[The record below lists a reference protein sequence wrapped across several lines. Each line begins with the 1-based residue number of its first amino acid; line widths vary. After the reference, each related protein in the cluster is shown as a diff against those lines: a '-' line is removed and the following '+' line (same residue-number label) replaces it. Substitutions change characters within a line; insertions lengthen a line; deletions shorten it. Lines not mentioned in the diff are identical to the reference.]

1 MFFRIFLQRGGIK
14 VRKGLNFILFVFL
27 LFLSACGDNNVVIK
41 EQPEGK
47 QHQQKS
53 TNVFKG
59 ASFLRDPTK
68 IYTYEN
74 SDDTFIV
81 ETIKSDNESEQIWNQ
96 SIGDGSTKQTIIT
109 EEKNGLIIGDA
120 QSSSPA
126 LRYPIE
132 LGQTWQQCKEENVCI
147 TYEIVTLIDNY
158 TTSAGK
164 FTDVVKVKSSDGRS
178 AYFAKEVGLIY
189 VEDQN
194 KDALVEL
201 IGLQEFILNH
211 TPGKEAV
218 YHWEEVIDTAGGKH
232 RVDIVPIED
241 KSYPSGITSAG
252 ANEYDVIRE
261 GSYEFRVDDITQSEK
276 LAHWLFNMD
285 QNSGRIIGN
294 KPNFIV
300 IQQTE
305 SSNSNF
311 GRLFYI
317 HDGKII
323 EVKVTAGRSNGFSY
337 SGDSIYPLS
346 EDTFL
351 TAWYNNAEDETYYE
365 LYTYRITDFA
375 AGTTELINEDKVSL
389 EESEAY
395 FQQFEENLAPAS

>member
-1 MFFRIFLQRGGIK
+1 M
-14 VRKGLNFILFVFL
+14 NFILFVFL
-27 LFLSACGDNNVVIK
+27 LLLSACGGNDVIIK
-41 EQPEGK
+41 EQTEGK
-47 QHQQKS
+47 QPQQKS
-53 TNVFKG
+53 TNVFKD

-68 IYTYEN
+68 IYTYEY

-81 ETIKSDNESEQIWNQ
+81 ETIKSDNENEQIWNQ
-96 SIGDGSTKQTIIT
+96 SMGDGSTKQTIMT
-109 EEKNGLIIGDA
+109 EEKDGLMIGDA
-120 QSSSPA
+120 QSKSPA
-126 LRYPIE
+126 LQYPIE
-132 LGQTWQQCKEENVCI
+132 LGQTWQQCNKENECI
-147 TYEIVTLIDNY
+147 TYEIVTLIDYY

-164 FTDVVKVKSSDGRS
+164 FTDVVMVESSNGRT

-201 IGLQEFILNH
+201 IGLEEFIRNH

-218 YHWEEVIDTAGGKH
+218 YHWEEVLDTAGGKH

-241 KSYPSGITSAG
+241 KSYPSGMTWAG
-252 ANEYDVIRE
+252 ANEFDLIRE

-276 LAHWLFNMD
+276 LADWLFNME

-300 IQQTE
+300 IQQIE
-305 SSNSNF
+305 SSNSNYSK
-311 GRLFYI
+311 LFYI
-317 HDGKII
+317 HDEKIV
-323 EVKVTAGRSNGFSY
+323 EVKDTAGGSSSGFFY
-337 SGDSIYPLS
+337 SGDRVYPLS

-351 TAWYNNAEDETYYE
+351 TAWYNNAEAETYYE
-365 LYTYRITDFA
+365 LYTYKITDFA
-375 AGTTELINEDKVSL
+375 AGTTELIKEDKVSL

-395 FQQFEENLAPAS
+395 FQQFEENLAPAN